1 MRRRDFLGVAGS
13 AALAWPHGAWA
24 QQSQLRRIGVML
36 TNAESDPEGHTRIG
50 AFREGL
56 ERLGWFESHNVQF
69 DIRWGAG
76 SPERA
81 RMHAAELV
89 AAACDA
95 ILANGTPP
103 VAALRQTKTN
113 IPIVFAVVTDPVGAG
128 FVQSLSHPGGNITGF
143 STFEPSMGNK
153 WLELLREAALGL
165 QRIGCILDPSFR
177 GFSAVMQEI
186 ENSAPKLGVEVS
198 KLLLREKSDD
208 IEAQVSEF
216 SARSNGGL
224 IVFPTAINDI
234 ERSRIFAIAQRH
246 RLPAIY
252 PFRHFARDGGLLAYG
267 FNPPDLFRRSAAYI
281 DRILK
286 GANPADLPVQAPTR
300 FELIVNL
307 KTAKTMGLSLAPT
320 LLARADEV
328 IE

>member
-1 MRRRDFLGVAGS
+1 LALFAKAWRSSAGS
-13 AALAWPHGAWA
+13 NLATFNSIFG
-24 QQSQLRRIGVML
+24 G
-36 TNAESDPEGHTRIG
+36 E
-50 AFREGL
+50 
-56 ERLGWFESHNVQF
+56 
-69 DIRWGAG
+69 
-76 SPERA
+76 PERA
-81 RMHAAELV
+81 RIHAAELV

-103 VAALRQTKTN
+103 VTALRQTKTN

-153 WLELLREAALGL
+153 WLELLREAAPEL
-165 QRIGCILDPSFR
+165 QRVRCILDPGFK
-177 GFSAVMQEI
+177 GFSAVLQEI
-186 ENSAPKLGVEVS
+186 ENSAPKLGLEVS

-208 IEAQVSEF
+208 IEGQVSKF
-216 SARSNGGL
+216 GAISNAGL

-234 ERSRIFAIAQRH
+234 ERGRIFAIAQRH

-267 FNPPDLFRRSAAYI
+267 FDPPDLFRRSAAYI

-300 FELIVNL
+300 YEFIVNL

-320 LLARADEV
+320 LLARADEI